1 MEYLQKLSEQRKS
14 PLQVINLIFNNILF
28 GKTDDPVFDKGKEK
42 LHFNYIKE
50 INSFD
55 TDLGIGINNPYLL
68 EKIDEILLINNPSI
82 KTAITYLIV
91 KSPKLMT
98 ITEYLLIRNS
108 LNFDSLVSYTF
119 DDFENFLNN
128 NKQDYRIK
136 MFLYFYFH
144 DVYDIEFENESIS
157 KEEYENKLD
166 YFLNKS
172 NEYSS
177 FL

>member
-1 MEYLQKLSEQRKS
+1 MEYLQKLSKQGKN
-14 PLQVINLIFNNILF
+14 PLQVINLIYNNILF
-28 GKTDDPVFDKGKEK
+28 GKTDDLIFDKGKEK

-50 INSFD
+50 INSYN
-55 TDLGIGINNPYLL
+55 TDIGIGINNPYLL
-68 EKIDEILLINNPSI
+68 EKIDDILFINNPSI
-82 KTAITYLIV
+82 KTAIIYLIV

-98 ITEYLLIRNS
+98 ITEYILIRNS

-119 DDFENFLNN
+119 DDFDNFLNH

-136 MFLYFYFH
+136 MFLYFYFQ
-144 DVYDIEFENESIS
+144 DVYDINFENECIS
-157 KEEYENKLD
+157 KEEYGNKLD

-172 NEYSS
+172 IEYSN